1 MKLDYLLLLLPGLSD
16 GVLLSGREGHSVGEE
31 EVVSTCEWP
40 LLEATLCM
48 VNFELQEV
56 CNRSECC
63 SLRGESF
70 SWCDKRMTSCRFTPF
85 AVRRKIQIRLDLI
98 LTTR

>member
-31 EVVSTCEWP
+31 EVVSTREWP

-48 VNFELQEV
+48 VSFELQGV
-56 CNRSECC
+56 CNGSECC
-63 SLRGESF
+63 SLHLRRIIF
-70 SWCDKRMTSCRFTPF
+70 L
-85 AVRRKIQIRLDLI
+85 VRQEDDVLSLHALCCPPEKAD
-98 LTTR
+98 